1 MAPNRKN
8 CPNCGKFIRGN
19 SPFCIHCG
27 FQIGE
32 IELEEDF
39 PENSLE
45 MNSSKAKSDYTLQ
58 DPKPLF
64 ESEQKIYNDPSD
76 EDIISDDDNM
86 NQHDNYEELS
96 LENELDDEETYY
108 EEPMEDE
115 MDDMEQNEIEADSE
129 VIPDDESAFA
139 AILNNQ
145 SSKDAPLLSEEKN
158 QSNRSFNGMSEFVKI
173 SNVLKKKNGSKDDKI
188 IDTNRNANKTVP
200 KKERCKEEQIKNEQK
215 EAYDANYDNY
225 YDNVI
230 AAVDARIN
238 HIQKENVVSTIFL
251 CIAFFIIVI
260 GMIYFLVL

>member
-96 LENELDDEETYY
+96 LENESDDEETYY

-115 MDDMEQNEIEADSE
+115 MDDMEQSEIRVDSE
-129 VIPDDESAFA
+129 VIQDDESAFA

-158 QSNRSFNGMSEFVKI
+158 QGNSSFNGLSELVKI
-173 SNVLKKKNGSKDDKI
+173 PNVLKKKSVSKDEKST
-188 IDTNRNANKTVP
+188 DTNRGVGKTAP
-200 KKERCKEEQIKNEQK
+200 KQKKCKEENSKNEHK
-215 EAYDANYDNY
+215 EDYDANYDNY

-238 HIQKENVVSTIFL
+238 HIKKENVVSTAFL
-251 CIAFFIIVI
+251 CIAFLVIVI
-260 GMIYFLVL
+260 FMIYFLVL